1 MLLAKVIN
9 NEILE
14 IGDSFT
20 LFPNT
25 SFPSNKIDYQFLQEN
40 SVLEVVSWE
49 HFNEE
54 NENLIVAE
62 PYIKDGKVYTCL
74 KVAKTEAELQDDALK
89 VQLAKENEVR
99 IQRNQLLKESDWT
112 QVADAPVDKTAWAVY
127 RQALRD
133 VTAQEGFPFNVV
145 FPNPPL

>member
-1 MLLAKVIN
+1 MLLAKVID

-14 IGDSFT
+14 VGDSFT

-54 NENLIVAE
+54 NEKLIVAE
-62 PYIKDGKVYTCL
+62 PYIKEGKVYTCL

-99 IQRNQLLKESDWT
+99 NQRNQLLKDSDWT
-112 QVADAPVDKTAWAVY
+112 QVADAPVDNLTWAVY

-133 VTAQEGFPFNVV
+133 ITLQTGFPFNVV
-145 FPNPPL
+145 FPIAP

>member
-1 MLLAKVIN
+1 MLLAKVID

-25 SFPSNKIDYQFLQEN
+25 SFPLDKIDYQFLQEN

-54 NENLIVAE
+54 NEKLIDAE
-62 PYIKDGKVYTCL
+62 PYIKEGKVYTCL

-99 IQRNQLLKESDWT
+99 NQRNQLLKDSDWT
-112 QVADAPVDKTAWAVY
+112 QVADAPVDKTAWAIY

-133 VTAQEGFPFNVV
+133 ITSQEGFPFNVV